1 MADPKR
7 VDPSAGG
14 IGNIAELLNLLG
26 GQKAT
31 TTTTADTGALQGVL
45 GQLQNAD
52 YQQLLQSI
60 FQQAGGAIPGLQA
73 ARANAVGART
83 GGNSVAA
90 TAMDK
95 LLQDTV
101 IKAQQQI
108 AQQQLANQNLQIQA
122 GQGIAGATRNQ
133 TTKQGTNLGQA
144 GTILGVGQG
153 LSKLFDSNLGK
164 QALQKGKNVW
174 DTLTGG
180 FSTGAES
187 LGSATGPVNFGGQ
200 SGIGD
205 FNYSG
210 IESFDSSVGDWFSG
224 GMDLASSTASS
235 FWDTPMTFAD
245 SFSGDTGGFFA
256 DLWDGFADGGLV
268 GRDDKRSL
276 VRRHLEEAEK
286 KAMGEE
292 DDASR
297 AAAIKAANAKQKQN
311 PKLNEYDKDS
321 KYVDKKT
328 GIRFAN
334 GGSVD
339 VRSGGGRRSSAPS
352 YTPNAAVRSQAV
364 QSPQG
369 ILNPAAFAM
378 SPQSQ
383 RLNPED
389 VLGGDTPNNDGQ
401 STQGLTLGNVANALG
416 MAGLTMANP
425 AMALANMMDQAMAQ
439 QTNTAVTPGFQTGMA
454 IAQNNPIGLAKGL
467 MALANMAMG
476 TGIDPDGTTS
486 TTPTNGFTSA
496 VAEAMNADM
505 GESDG
510 GNSAGFGGLGGIG
523 DSIGSIGGDAGAAG
537 FGMGIGGGFGVGAGG
552 DGEGGWKS
560 GGEVDGPGT
569 GTSDS
574 IKARLS
580 DGEYVMPADVVEKL
594 GVDFFD
600 NLRAQFHKTAGV

>member
-7 VDPSAGG
+7 VDPSTGG

-26 GQKAT
+26 GQKST
-31 TTTTADTGALQGVL
+31 TTTTADTGALQNVL
-45 GQLQNAD
+45 GQLQGAN
-52 YQQLLQSI
+52 YEQLLQSI

-83 GGNSVAA
+83 GRNSVAA

-101 IKAQQQI
+101 LKAQQQLV
-108 AQQQLANQNLQIQA
+108 QQQLANQNLQVQA

-133 TTKQGTNLGQA
+133 STKAGTNLGQA
-144 GTILGVGQG
+144 GTILGIGQG
-153 LSKLFDSNLGK
+153 IGKFLDTGLGK
-164 QALQKGKNVW
+164 QVAQKGKNVW

-180 FSTGAES
+180 FGTGAES
-187 LGSATGPVNFGGQ
+187 VGSAVGPVDFGGA

-210 IESFDSSVGDWFSG
+210 IESFDPSIGDWFSG
-224 GMDLASSTASS
+224 GMDLASSAASS

-268 GRDDKRSL
+268 GRDNKRTTNIFQ
-276 VRRHLEEAEK
+276 RTREERE
-286 KAMGEE
+286 
-292 DDASR
+292 R
-297 AAAIKAANAKQKQN
+297 AAGLTETESKQVEEK
-311 PKLNEYDKDS
+311 DKNKKKEKS
-321 KYVDKKT
+321 NYVDEKT

-334 GGSVD
+334 GGKVD

-352 YTPNAAVRSQAV
+352 YTPNVAVRSQAI
-364 QSPQG
+364 QAPQG
-369 ILNPAAFAM
+369 ILNPAMFAAGM
-378 SPQSQ
+378 QPQKFS
-383 RLNPED
+383 PED
-389 VLGGDTPNNDGQ
+389 IMGQDSPNNAGQ
-401 STQGLTLGNVANALG
+401 SMQGLTLGNVANALG
-416 MAGLTMANP
+416 MAGLTIANP
-425 AMALANMMDQAMAQ
+425 AMALASFMDQAMAQ
-439 QTNTAVTPGFQTGMA
+439 QNNTAVTPGLQTAMA
-454 IAQNNPIGLAKGL
+454 VAQNNPIGIAKGL
-467 MALANMAMG
+467 MALANNI
-476 TGIDPDGTTS
+476 GIGFDPDGTTS
-486 TTPTNGFTSA
+486 TTPSNGFTSA

-505 GESDG
+505 GDTDG
-510 GNSAGFGGLGGIG
+510 GDAGFGGLSGIG
-523 DSIGSIGGDAGAAG
+523 DSIGSIGGDAGASG
-537 FGMGIGGGFGVGAGG
+537 FGMGTGGGFGVGGDSGAGDGG
-552 DGEGGWKS
+552 DGWKS

-580 DGEYVMPADVVEKL
+580 DGEYVIPADVVQKL

-600 NLRAQFHKTAGV
+600 NLRAHFHTPVKP